1 MNTMVPKHMPQR
13 AIDFHTVVRMARQ
26 IGDVEEATMYGSPAI
41 KVCGKL
47 LAGIPVNPSAEPH
60 SLGVRISIDDRAE
73 LIAAA
78 PEIYYVTDHYVDYP
92 VVLVRLHRI
101 NPEALKDLLRM
112 AFSFVTR
119 KTSGRKQPRKRGTM
133 KRI

>member
-1 MNTMVPKHMPQR
+1 M
-13 AIDFHTVVRMARQ
+13 
-26 IGDVEEATMYGSPAI
+26 
-41 KVCGKL
+41 
-47 LAGIPVNPSAEPH
+47 AGIPANKSAEPH

-119 KTSGRKQPRKRGTM
+119 KASGRKQPRKRGTM